1 MRRSLAPSQ
10 KNVEK
15 PRDSLGL
22 NRRHTTNFS
31 GTASSSHQTRSAG
44 QQKDGDDVVI
54 GRMPLF
60 DFLEIPDSINKQ
72 FTLPQGCVVTKE

>member
-10 KNVEK
+10 KNVVR
-15 PRDSLGL
+15 PTDSQQ
-22 NRRHTTNFS
+22 RRHTIGGSMTS
-31 GTASSSHQTRSAG
+31 GRPSRSTAQVKES
-44 QQKDGDDVVI
+44 DDMVI

-72 FTLPQGCVVTKE
+72 FTLPQGCIVTKE